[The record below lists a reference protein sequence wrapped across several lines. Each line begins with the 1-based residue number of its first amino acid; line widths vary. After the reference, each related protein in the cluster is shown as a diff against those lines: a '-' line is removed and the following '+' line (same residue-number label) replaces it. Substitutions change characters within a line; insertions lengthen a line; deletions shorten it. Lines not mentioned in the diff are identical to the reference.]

1 MFWSKKDSSKAKNTL
16 LQWILQNIQRIAK
29 FIMVNS
35 YEMNFIK
42 SNFTL
47 VKADEIYNILKCASR
62 SLFYERWRWN

>member
-35 YEMNFIK
+35 YEMNFINK
-42 SNFTL
+42 
-47 VKADEIYNILKCASR
+47 K
-62 SLFYERWRWN
+62 